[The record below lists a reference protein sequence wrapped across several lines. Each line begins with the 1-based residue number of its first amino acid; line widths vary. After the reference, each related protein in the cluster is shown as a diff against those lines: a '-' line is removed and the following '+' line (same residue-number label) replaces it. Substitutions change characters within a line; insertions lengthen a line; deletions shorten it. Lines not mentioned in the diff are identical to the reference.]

1 MKNKILKNASW
12 IIGCKLIKAFL
23 MLIITMISARYLG
36 PSNYGLISYAA
47 SLVAF
52 VTPIMKLGLE
62 STLVYEIV
70 NNPSGE
76 GKIVGTSI
84 AMNFISGI
92 LCLVGVCAFVFFVN
106 AGEVETLVVCALYGL
121 SLLFQALEMIQYWFQ
136 SKLLSKYSAIAMLIS
151 YIIVAVLQT
160 IILLTNKNIY
170 LFCLTYSL
178 DFLLIAILLLIIY
191 RKMSTQKLSFSLKI
205 GKEMLSKS
213 KYYIISTMMV
223 TIFAQTDKIMLKM
236 MIDNSSVGY
245 YTAGVTCATMFAFV
259 FAAIL
264 DSFRPTVFEAKK

>member
-1 MKNKILKNASW
+1 MRKKFLANVSW
-12 IIGCKLIKAFL
+12 ILIGKFVQVVIGFCVGI
-23 MLIITMISARYLG
+23 ISARYLG

-136 SKLLSKYSAIAMLIS
+136 SKLLSKYSAMAMLIS
-151 YIIVAVLQT
+151 YIIVAVHPT
-160 IILLTNKNIY
+160 G
-170 LFCLTYSL
+170 
-178 DFLLIAILLLIIY
+178 IA
-191 RKMSTQKLSFSLKI
+191 
-205 GKEMLSKS
+205 
-213 KYYIISTMMV
+213 V
-223 TIFAQTDKIMLKM
+223 
-236 MIDNSSVGY
+236 
-245 YTAGVTCATMFAFV
+245 
-259 FAAIL
+259 
-264 DSFRPTVFEAKK
+264 